1 MPGFVVGSA
10 ASRVGEAWIGA
21 PDSSSGASVS
31 PPALSGGGTF
41 PAPRIAL
48 VYRPATLGS
57 GASVVAPSV
66 RRAAKPAA
74 WSNTPAFQTLSVTL
88 TLKPAAFANGQSF
101 FATGLK
107 RAIQPAG
114 LANSQMFFGPRSLL
128 RISPATY
135 ANAGQFYT
143 AAISQGSASKNAPHL
158 PSSAAVFAPAL
169 ILPATTSV
177 TVTLS
182 LPGLIP
188 RAPKAPARRS
198 TVTWP
203 NLPKVAAPPW
213 RLTVITPDIARERAC
228 QRMAA
233 IKRTERQ
240 RRKRKADARV
250 DELVDMLIDEAVA
263 HTIVDVL
270 ANAG

>member
-1 MPGFVVGSA
+1 VFTGGQTFFA
-10 ASRVGEAWIGA
+10 AATKV
-21 PDSSSGASVS
+21 
-31 PPALSGGGTF
+31 ALQ
-41 PAPRIAL
+41 
-48 VYRPATLGS
+48 ATS
-57 GASVVAPSV
+57 
-66 RRAAKPAA
+66 
-74 WSNTPAFQTLSVTL
+74 
-88 TLKPAAFANGQSF
+88 FANGPVF
-101 FATGLK
+101 
-107 RAIQPAG
+107 
-114 LANSQMFFGPRSLL
+114 NSPRLVL
-128 RISPATY
+128 RTSAATY
-135 ANAGQFYT
+135 ASAGQIYT
-143 AAISQGSASKNAPHL
+143 AAISQGAAAKIAPHL
-158 PSSAAVFAPAL
+158 PSAAATFAPAL
-169 ILPATTSV
+169 LLPVTTSV

-203 NLPKVAAPPW
+203 NLPKVVAPPW
-213 RLTVITPDIARERAC
+213 RLTVVTPDIARERAC

-240 RRKRKADARV
+240 RRKRKADARA